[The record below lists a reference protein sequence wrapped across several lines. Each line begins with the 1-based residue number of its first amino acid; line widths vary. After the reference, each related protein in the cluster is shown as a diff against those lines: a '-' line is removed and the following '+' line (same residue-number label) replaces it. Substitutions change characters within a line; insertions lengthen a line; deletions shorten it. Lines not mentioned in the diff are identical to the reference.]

1 MKWLRYNFV
10 WWGEIRNWIFYR
22 IKKLVYNII
31 IMCSCVF
38 LVRKVICIWYFVFVS
53 VINDFVKVLLSGN
66 YYYFIFGNN
75 VFLVWGLV

>member
-1 MKWLRYNFV
+1 
-10 WWGEIRNWIFYR
+10 
-22 IKKLVYNII
+22 
-31 IMCSCVF
+31 MCSCVF